1 MYSEV
6 DRAFMK
12 ILLID
17 ASRFLRIS
25 NERALT
31 RAGHQVTTASD
42 GEEGLRLAIDQRPD
56 LIVLDMMLPKMSGPD
71 VLHALRKSPATA
83 ATPVMVLTS
92 LPQANEERLITE
104 GATAY
109 FEKSLLT
116 LDKGSTHFVE
126 AVEKM
131 LNTKV
136 KTKPNPPTT

>member
-17 ASRFLRIS
+17 DSRFLRIS

>member
-1 MYSEV
+1 MYSEA
-6 DRAFMK
+6 DRTFMK

-17 ASRFLRIS
+17 DSRFLRIS

-56 LIVLDMMLPKMSGPD
+56 LIVLDMMLPKLSGPD

-83 ATPVMVLTS
+83 DIPVMVLTS
-92 LPQANEERLITE
+92 LPQSNEGRLITE

-116 LDKGSTHFVE
+116 LDKGSTQFVE

-131 LNTKV
+131 LKH
-136 KTKPNPPTT
+136 

>member
-1 MYSEV
+1 MN
-6 DRAFMK
+6 

-17 ASRFLRIS
+17 DSRFLRVA

-31 RAGHQVTTASD
+31 RAGHQVITAAD
-42 GEEGLRLAIDQRPD
+42 GEEGLRLAIDRKPD

-71 VLHALRKSPATA
+71 VLHALRKNPPTA
-83 ATPVMVLTS
+83 RTPVMVLTS
-92 LPQANEERLITE
+92 LSQSNQERLINE

-116 LDKGSTHFVE
+116 LDQGSSHFVE

-131 LNTKV
+131 LGKV
-136 KTKPNPPTT
+136 AKPKA

>member
-6 DRAFMK
+6 DRTFMK

-17 ASRFLRIS
+17 DSRFLRIS

-56 LIVLDMMLPKMSGPD
+56 LIVLDMMLPKLSGPD

-83 ATPVMVLTS
+83 AIPVMVLTS
-92 LPQANEERLITE
+92 LPQSNEGRLITE

-116 LDKGSTHFVE
+116 LDKGSTQFVE

-131 LNTKV
+131 LKH
-136 KTKPNPPTT
+136 